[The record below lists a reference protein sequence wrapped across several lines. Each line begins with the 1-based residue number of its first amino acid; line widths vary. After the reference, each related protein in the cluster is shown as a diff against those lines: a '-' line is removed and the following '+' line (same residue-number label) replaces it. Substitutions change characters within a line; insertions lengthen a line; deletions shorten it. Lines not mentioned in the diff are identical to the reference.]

1 VLGKVP
7 VSEEAVASEKI
18 VVGAVTTAITAE
30 AKTLVMTTGG
40 EDGVRFT
47 KIVVA
52 ILTTSVRTSVEVD
65 SSVVLNVV
73 VGRRTEEVIVV
84 VFEYGPDVG
93 IGDGKVVSRAVL
105 FSTYPE
111 PLNGG

>member
-1 VLGKVP
+1 M
-7 VSEEAVASEKI
+7 SEEAVADEKV
-18 VVGAVTTAITAE
+18 VVGAVITAITAE
-30 AKTLVMTTGG
+30 VNTLVMTTGG

-52 ILTTSVRTSVEVD
+52 ILRTSVRTSVEVD
-65 SSVVLNVV
+65 SSVVFDVG
-73 VGRRTEEVIVV
+73 VGRRTKEVIVV

-93 IGDGKVVSRAVL
+93 IADGKVVLRAVL